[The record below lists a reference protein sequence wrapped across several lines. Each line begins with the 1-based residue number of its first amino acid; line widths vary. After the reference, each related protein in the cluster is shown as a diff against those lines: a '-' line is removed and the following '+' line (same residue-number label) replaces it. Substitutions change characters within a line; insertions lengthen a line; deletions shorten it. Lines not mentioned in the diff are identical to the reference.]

1 MTLSELLQS
10 RFRADLRHRGAAYIE
25 AERVSL
31 VRVTADNVFG
41 VVVDG
46 VEYQTQLRYQE
57 NDIALFCT
65 CDQFA
70 KSKACKHLWA
80 TVLTADLEGHV
91 HPGIR
96 PGRLAPFIVREKS
109 VPVTVDDLTGP
120 MDSVREPA
128 GRSRRSSSSATTDG
142 ATQKSEGRMKPW
154 EARLSEL
161 DEEITAEGQG
171 GKSQSSERQ
180 IFYQIDLEASR
191 EAHKLVIQASQRQR
205 RSSGQWGKIKP
216 LKIRPGELDQIEHED
231 DRTFLSYLAGAIP
244 ERNNWSTQ
252 QAEEHRWQAAA
263 RKSLHLSLWSSVQQA
278 VGHCAV

>member
-31 VRVTADNVFG
+31 IRVTAENVFG

-70 KSKACKHLWA
+70 RSKACKHLWA

-91 HPGIR
+91 HPGVR
-96 PGRLAPFIVREKS
+96 PGRLAPFVVRHAS
-109 VPVTVDDLTGP
+109 VPVTIDDLTSS
-120 MDSVREPA
+120 MDSLMEPR
-128 GRSRRSSSSATTDG
+128 GGSSRSAAAT
-142 ATQKSEGRMKPW
+142 ATAPRTAEPRLKPW
-154 EARLSEL
+154 ESKLSEL
-161 DEEITAEGQG
+161 GEEITAEGQG
-171 GKSQSSERQ
+171 GKAQSSERQ

-191 EAHKLVIQASQRQR
+191 EAGKLVIQASQRQR

-231 DRTFLSYLAGAIP
+231 DRIFLSYLAGAIP

-252 QAEEHRWQAAA
+252 QAD
-263 RKSLHLSLWSSVQQA
+263 
-278 VGHCAV
+278 